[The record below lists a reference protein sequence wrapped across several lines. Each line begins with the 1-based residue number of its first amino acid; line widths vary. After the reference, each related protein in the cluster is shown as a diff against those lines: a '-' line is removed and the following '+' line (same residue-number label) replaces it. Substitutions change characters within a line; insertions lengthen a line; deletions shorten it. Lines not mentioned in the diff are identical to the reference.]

1 MSQDNDNENVPSKET
16 QDLPHGIEDMNGE
29 GYLCENID
37 DLSYDNEETLS
48 EASSV
53 TATSFQLLK
62 AQTKMQVNAED
73 FPDSIDFV
81 PNGEAPRS
89 EEDVIIDLEASNGN
103 DNAKIIMQKNG
114 INHEEYDSS
123 IHNSSENTS
132 DVLYHSDA
140 KVSYLKIQAGDIQSE
155 ADRSFVENG
164 AENRDHAGFN
174 DFAHNNFEGI
184 EQSAVSED
192 LPHGDG
198 IKNFETT
205 ATAKTPFK
213 NTLISLQQESQALD
227 ESIVNIQTDE
237 SKDLKN
243 SQEISSPDP
252 NLSENLDDDNALCCG
267 SFNCGEPS
275 DTMANSEHSTFE
287 GVDEN
292 FTASENETPVHVD
305 NNPDHFEAN
314 EEIEEVNQKY
324 ADFDEEQTDKSDAA
338 CAKAQVDVPP
348 NASDQEKG
356 EGDFSTFEDFTANAS
371 IEGGNCTA
379 VSDNALGS
387 EAQVDEIPNA
397 SVEEDDAVEEG
408 NCTTASDTNDDAL
421 GSEAQVDAI
430 PNASAEEG
438 DCTAA
443 SDMNDD
449 ALGSKTQVDAIPKAS
464 VEEEVEDDIVAG
476 NGSLKEAEKI
486 GEHTD
491 NGFNALDFAS
501 DRNSTSRE
509 EDAEVEQEIAIKV
522 SQDTEGNSG
531 DIDEGN
537 FGAFEDVTVST
548 ADVFTV
554 KADIEGNG
562 HNEVANDL
570 NTEEYF
576 EGFEDA
582 NNIKAVEKKDADSG
596 SHSSDDS
603 EFGDFGDFEE
613 SGHQPADI
621 EGNEQNE
628 VANNMNADTKSIT
641 AVEKKD
647 ADSGSQS
654 PDDSEFGDF
663 GDFEESAHQPADVE
677 GNEHNEVANDMNADT
692 NSITAVEKKDA
703 DSGSQSSDDSEFG
716 DFGDFE
722 ESGHQPTTKNSDQ
735 SIFVQNT
742 SSLLNNLF
750 KSNFEQH
757 KITTDTFILDGH
769 SLRNVLV
776 RSQEMDS

>member
-1 MSQDNDNENVPSKET
+1 MSQDNDNENMPSKET

-37 DLSYDNEETLS
+37 DLSYDNEETIS

-62 AQTKMQVNAED
+62 AQAKVQVNAED

-81 PNGEAPRS
+81 PNGDAEAPRS
-89 EEDVIIDLEASNGN
+89 EEDVNIDLEASNGN
-103 DNAKIIMQKNG
+103 DNAKIIVQKNG
-114 INHEEYDSS
+114 INYEEYDSS
-123 IHNSSENTS
+123 IHNLSGNTS
-132 DVLYHSDA
+132 DVLYDSDA
-140 KVSYLKIQAGDIQSE
+140 KVSYLKIQAVDIQSE

-164 AENRDHAGFN
+164 AENRDHAGSN
-174 DFAHNNFEGI
+174 DIAHNNFEGI
-184 EQSAVSED
+184 EQSAVYED
-192 LPHGDG
+192 VPNGDG
-198 IKNFETT
+198 IKNFEAT
-205 ATAKTPFK
+205 ATAKAPFENTP
-213 NTLISLQQESQALD
+213 ISLQQESQALD

-275 DTMANSEHSTFE
+275 DTLANSEHSTFE

-292 FTASENETPVHVD
+292 FTASENEIPVHAD
-305 NNPDHFEAN
+305 NITDHFEAN
-314 EEIEEVNQKY
+314 EEIEEANQKY

-348 NASDQEKG
+348 NTSDQEKG
-356 EGDFSTFEDFTANAS
+356 EGDYSTFEDFTANTS

-379 VSDNALGS
+379 VSDDALGSVAQVDAIPNASVEEGDAVEEGNCTAASDMNYDALGS
-387 EAQVDEIPNA
+387 EAQVDAIPNT

-421 GSEAQVDAI
+421 GSDAQVDAI
-430 PNASAEEG
+430 PNSSVEGGDGVEEG
-438 DCTAA
+438 NCTAA

-449 ALGSKTQVDAIPKAS
+449 ALGSEAQVDAIPKAS

-476 NGSLKEAEKI
+476 TGSLKEAEKI

-491 NGFNALDFAS
+491 NGFNAFDFAS

-522 SQDTEGNSG
+522 LQETEGNSG

-548 ADVFTV
+548 ADAFTV

-570 NTEEYF
+570 NTEAYF
-576 EGFEDA
+576 EGFEDANNIKGFEDA

-596 SHSSDDS
+596 S
-603 EFGDFGDFEE
+603 
-613 SGHQPADI
+613 
-621 EGNEQNE
+621 
-628 VANNMNADTKSIT
+628 
-641 AVEKKD
+641 
-647 ADSGSQS
+647 
-654 PDDSEFGDF
+654 
-663 GDFEESAHQPADVE
+663 
-677 GNEHNEVANDMNADT
+677 
-692 NSITAVEKKDA
+692 
-703 DSGSQSSDDSEFG
+703 QSSYDSEFG

-757 KITTDTFILDGH
+757 KITTDTFTLDGH
-769 SLRNVLV
+769 SLRNALV